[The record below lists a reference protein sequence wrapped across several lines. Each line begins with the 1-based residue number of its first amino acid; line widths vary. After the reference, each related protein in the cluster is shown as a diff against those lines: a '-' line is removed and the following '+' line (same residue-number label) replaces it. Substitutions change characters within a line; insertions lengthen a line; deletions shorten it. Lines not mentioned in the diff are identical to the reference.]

1 MKKSRLRNKYLNT
14 KNDIDMKAYNK
25 KYNLFVS
32 LIRQEKK
39 NFFNNISTC
48 DITDNKTFWKTE
60 KLLFINKI
68 KQKPKI
74 TLIEK
79 KLFQKKGK
87 SKQFLEK

>member
-1 MKKSRLRNKYLNT
+1 MKKSWLRNKYLNT
-14 KNDIDMKAYNK
+14 KNDIDRKAYNK

-79 KLFQKKGK
+79 KLFQEKGK
-87 SKQFLEK
+87 SK

>member
-39 NFFNNISTC
+39 NFFNNISTR
-48 DITDNKTFWKTE
+48 DITDNKTFWKTV
-60 KLLFINKI
+60 KPLFTDKI
-68 KQKPKI
+68 QTKSKI

-79 KLFQKKGK
+79 KKLFPEK
-87 SKQFLEK
+87 SKSK

>member
-25 KYNLFVS
+25 KYSLFVS

-39 NFFNNISTC
+39 NFFNNISTR

-60 KLLFINKI
+60 KLLFTNKI

-74 TLIEK
+74 TLVEK
-79 KLFQKKGK
+79 KLFQEKGK
-87 SKQFLEK
+87 SK